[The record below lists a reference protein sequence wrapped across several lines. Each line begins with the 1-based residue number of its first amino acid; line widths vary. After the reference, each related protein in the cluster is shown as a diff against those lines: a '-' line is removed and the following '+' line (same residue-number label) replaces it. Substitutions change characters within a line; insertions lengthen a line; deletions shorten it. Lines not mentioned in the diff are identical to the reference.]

1 MNRIVSHAA
10 LAALL
15 LSGGATAAEVITGAE
30 KIQLQ
35 KGKVVAWLQGKA
47 IEAKAKVSLP
57 FNIVIETNGLFT
69 VDGGPVRA
77 LEEGDVLGR
86 DGMLLKPDG
95 SIGPV
100 MDHITMNR
108 GQVLRADDGAAAPPA
123 NNLQLGD
130 GTVIQPDRKV
140 ITPSGSP
147 SWLLDGELIRP
158 GGGTYPARDTITMQ
172 NGKVMVQKDGSQ
184 LTVEPNRTIMMND
197 GTKVFG
203 DGTFIRFNGDR
214 GVVAEGQVVT
224 IEGVIVRRR

>member
-1 MNRIVSHAA
+1 MNRIVSQVS
-10 LAALL
+10 LAVLL
-15 LSGGATAAEVITGAE
+15 LAGGATAAEIITGAE
-30 KIQLQ
+30 KVQLQ
-35 KGKVVAWLQGKA
+35 KGKVVAWLQGG
-47 IEAKAKVSLP
+47 IVEAKTKVALP
-57 FNIVIETNGLFT
+57 FNIVVETNGSFT
-69 VDGGPVRA
+69 VDGGRLRS
-77 LEEGDVLGR
+77 LEEGDILGR

-108 GQVLRADDGAAAPPA
+108 GQVLRADDGAAAQPA
-123 NNLQLGD
+123 TNMQLGD

-172 NGKVMVQKDGSQ
+172 NGKVMVQKDGSP

-214 GVVAEGQVVT
+214 GAVTEGQVVT